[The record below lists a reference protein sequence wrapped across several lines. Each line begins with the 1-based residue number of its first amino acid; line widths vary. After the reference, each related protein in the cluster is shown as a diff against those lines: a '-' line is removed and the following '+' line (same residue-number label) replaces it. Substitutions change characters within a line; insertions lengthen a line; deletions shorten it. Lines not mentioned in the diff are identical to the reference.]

1 MTEKVT
7 GPASYFPSIVKKYG
21 RPIEEWMT
29 IIHAGPHT
37 KHKQLVDWLKSDY
50 GLGHG
55 HATALVGHALA
66 QHQNQ

>member
-1 MTEKVT
+1 MTENVT
-7 GPASYFPSIVKKYG
+7 GPAFYFPSIVKKYG
-21 RPIEEWMT
+21 RPIEEWLT

-37 KHKQLVDWLKSDY
+37 KHKHLVDWLKSDY

-66 QHQNQ
+66 QRQD